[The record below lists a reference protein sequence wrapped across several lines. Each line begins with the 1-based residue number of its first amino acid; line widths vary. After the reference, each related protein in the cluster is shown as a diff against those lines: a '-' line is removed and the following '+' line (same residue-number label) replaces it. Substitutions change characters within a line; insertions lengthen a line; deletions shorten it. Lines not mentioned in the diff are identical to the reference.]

1 MKIKRF
7 WGNTE
12 NTVRTQIYYAV
23 IAYCLVAIIQHVI
36 EIERI
41 TYEILQILSISL
53 TDKTIFR
60 DLFNKTNFNND
71 KERCGFSEP
80 SLFNF

>member
-23 IAYCLVAIIQHVI
+23 IAYCLVAIIQHDM
-36 EIERI
+36 EIVNHLWDSSDPEHI
-41 TYEILQILSISL
+41 TN
-53 TDKTIFR
+53 R
-60 DLFNKTNFNND
+60 
-71 KERCGFSEP
+71 
-80 SLFNF
+80 

>member
-23 IAYCLVAIIQHVI
+23 IAYCLVAIIQHDI
-36 EIERI
+36 EIVNH
-41 TYEILQILSISL
+41 L
-53 TDKTIFR
+53 
-60 DLFNKTNFNND
+60 
-71 KERCGFSEP
+71 
-80 SLFNF
+80 